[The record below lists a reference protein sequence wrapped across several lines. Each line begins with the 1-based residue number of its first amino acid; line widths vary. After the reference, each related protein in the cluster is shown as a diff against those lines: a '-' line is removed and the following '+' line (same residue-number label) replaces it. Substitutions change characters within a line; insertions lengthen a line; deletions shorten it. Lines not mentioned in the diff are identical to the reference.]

1 MRILLYFENEKM
13 IKTSGIG
20 RAMKHQMAAL
30 ESQGI
35 DYTTDPND
43 EDYDILHVNTYMI
56 NSSRLIAKAKK
67 AGKKVVVHAHST
79 EEDFRDSFV
88 LSNQIAPI
96 FKKIIMNVYS
106 QGDYILT
113 PTPYSKRI
121 LEGYGLK
128 QPIEAVSNGID
139 IHRFN
144 YNEEKVKA
152 FRKYFSLTDTQ
163 KVVIGVGLYF
173 DRKGILDFVEAA
185 KRLPQYTFIWFGY
198 TPLYT
203 VPKHIREVV
212 SENDIPNLLFPGY
225 VKGPIIEGAY
235 SGADAF
241 FFPSKEETEGIVVLE
256 ALASY
261 QNVIVRDIPV
271 FDPWLVD
278 KENCYKGNNVEE
290 FCELLIGT
298 VEQTLPSTKQAGRQ
312 TALTRSIPEI
322 GKQLASVYEKV
333 LKNT

>member
-35 DYTTDPND
+35 DYTTDPTD
-43 EDYDILHVNTYMI
+43 ENYDILHVNTYMI
-56 NSSRLIAKAKK
+56 NSSRLISKAKK

-121 LEGYGLK
+121 LEGYGLT

-152 FRKYFSLTDTQ
+152 FRKYFSLKEDQ

-185 KRLPQYTFIWFGY
+185 KRLPEYTFIWFGY

-235 SGADAF
+235 SGANAF

-278 KENCYKGNNVEE
+278 KENCYKGNSVEE
-290 FCELLIGT
+290 FCELITGV
-298 VEQTLPSTKQAGRQ
+298 VEETLPSTKEAGRQ

-322 GKQLASVYEKV
+322 GKQLALVYEKV
-333 LKNT
+333 LMK

>member
-35 DYTTDPND
+35 DYTTDPTD
-43 EDYDILHVNTYMI
+43 ENYDILHVNTYMI
-56 NSSRLIAKAKK
+56 NSSRLISKAEK

-121 LEGYGLK
+121 LEGYGLT

-152 FRKYFSLTDTQ
+152 FRKYFSLKEDQ

-185 KRLPQYTFIWFGY
+185 KRLPEYTFIWFGY

-235 SGADAF
+235 SGANAF

-278 KENCYKGNNVEE
+278 KENCYKGNSVEE
-290 FCELLIGT
+290 FCQLITGV
-298 VEQTLPSTKQAGRQ
+298 VEQSLPSTKEAGRQ

-322 GKQLASVYEKV
+322 GKQLALVYEKV
-333 LKNT
+333 LMK

>member
-35 DYTTDPND
+35 DYTTDPTD

-56 NSSRLIAKAKK
+56 NSSRLISKAKK

-121 LEGYGLK
+121 LEGYGLT

-152 FRKYFSLTDTQ
+152 FRKYFSLKEDQ

-185 KRLPQYTFIWFGY
+185 KRLPEYTFIWFGY

-235 SGADAF
+235 SGANAF

-278 KENCYKGNNVEE
+278 KENCYKGNSVEE
-290 FCELLIGT
+290 FCELITGV
-298 VEQTLPSTKQAGRQ
+298 VEETLPSTKEAGRQ

-322 GKQLASVYEKV
+322 GKQLALVYEKV
-333 LKNT
+333 LMK